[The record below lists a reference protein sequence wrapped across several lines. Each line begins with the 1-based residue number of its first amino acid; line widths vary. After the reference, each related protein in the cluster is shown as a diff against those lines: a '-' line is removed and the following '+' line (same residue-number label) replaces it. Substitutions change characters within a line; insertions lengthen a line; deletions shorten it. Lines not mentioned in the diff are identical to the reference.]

1 MVTMLEEMANRSS
14 GPISAKPNIVWN
26 MCVRC
31 QVHCFLM
38 AQIPSRAPDTPP
50 RPPPLAPTFSAVIAL
65 GIKKVPKKSVGNLV
79 EVLFAAWQFGIPT
92 SLEPGDFNHAAA
104 TREEAGPAFG
114 PS

>member
-1 MVTMLEEMANRSS
+1 
-14 GPISAKPNIVWN
+14 
-26 MCVRC
+26 
-31 QVHCFLM
+31 M
-38 AQIPSRAPDTPP
+38 AQIPSRGSDTPL

-65 GIKKVPKKSVGNLV
+65 CIKKVPKKVLEILV

-104 TREEAGPAFG
+104 TREEVGPAFG

>member
-1 MVTMLEEMANRSS
+1 
-14 GPISAKPNIVWN
+14 
-26 MCVRC
+26 
-31 QVHCFLM
+31 
-38 AQIPSRAPDTPP
+38 
-50 RPPPLAPTFSAVIAL
+50 VIAL